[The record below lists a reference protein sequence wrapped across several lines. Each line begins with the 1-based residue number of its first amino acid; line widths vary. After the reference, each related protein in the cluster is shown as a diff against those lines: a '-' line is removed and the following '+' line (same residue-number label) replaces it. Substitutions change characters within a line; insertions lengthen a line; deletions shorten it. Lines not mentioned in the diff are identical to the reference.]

1 MVKLIAEVSIFDTKY
16 FTVTEKYSFTSCNL
30 ILQMSKKDLEGLNG
44 LSNSV
49 NDLRERLKNDFYGQ
63 NENRNSS
70 SDR

>member
-1 MVKLIAEVSIFDTKY
+1 
-16 FTVTEKYSFTSCNL
+16 
-30 ILQMSKKDLEGLNG
+30 MSKKDLEGLNG

-70 SDR
+70 SDRWNNKKGAAFAAPLYFKYLVFIILQT